1 MEVIKAKVKTKYVSI
16 EGREFVLMEYTLDD
30 DSVMY
35 GTIPYTNIDDKGNMI
50 KGMNGLE
57 VCLAH
62 SIPSALEVRTDLIK
76 CEGMTPEQVIEYF
89 KKKIGSVA

>member
-30 DSVMY
+30 NSVMY
-35 GTIPYTNIDDKGNMI
+35 GTIPYTNLDDKGRMI

-62 SIPSALEVRTDLIK
+62 SIPSALEMRADDIK
-76 CEGMTPEQVIEYF
+76 CEGMTTEQVIEYF
-89 KKKIGSVA
+89 KKKIGGVA

>member
-30 DSVMY
+30 NSVMY
-35 GTIPYTNIDDKGNMI
+35 GTIPYTNLDDKGRMI

-62 SIPSALEVRTDLIK
+62 SIPSALEMRADIIK

-89 KKKIGSVA
+89 KKKIGRVA